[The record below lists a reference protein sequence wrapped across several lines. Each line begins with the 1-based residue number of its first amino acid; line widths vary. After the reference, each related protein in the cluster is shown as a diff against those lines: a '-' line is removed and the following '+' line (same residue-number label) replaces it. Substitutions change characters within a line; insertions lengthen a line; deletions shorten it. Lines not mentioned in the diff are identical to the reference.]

1 MLIDKYCIKLKR
13 MFYKILK
20 KLDSKPRSEDES
32 WIKDIVNKRNVT
44 IIVNL
49 DKMYLGTA
57 EGILIN
63 NFTTKT
69 LRSTSIGAHVIP
81 RL

>member
-1 MLIDKYCIKLKR
+1 MLIDKYCIKLER

-63 NFTTKT
+63 NLQPKHFVQQ
-69 LRSTSIGAHVIP
+69 A
-81 RL
+81 